1 MPVPRAWS
9 PRRTAVV
16 AGGGLAGISAACEL
30 ADAGYRVTLLER
42 RPFLGGRSYSY
53 TDKETGATVDNGQH
67 VFLGCCTEY
76 IRLLERL
83 GVRDRA
89 YLQKRLRVP
98 VVDKVWGTS
107 VLAAA
112 GLPPPMHLLP
122 SLLRFKPLSPA
133 EKAAAAWA
141 FAHIQALDRS
151 RHPEL
156 DGVTFAEWL
165 REKRQSPH
173 AIRSLW
179 NLITL
184 PTLNGDISEVN
195 ADLALMVFQEGFL
208 RSRTGANVGWSK
220 VGLSELIGDATGRY
234 LADRGGEVRLGE
246 GVRAVETENG
256 AVSRILT
263 DAGEFTADAYILAL
277 DPGALPGVLPA
288 PVRHD
293 PFFARIQRL
302 EPSPIVNLH
311 LWYTGEEPPWPHRFA
326 AFLNTPVQ
334 WLFNK
339 SRLASRAGDGVTP
352 TPVGARH
359 AAPLPRHSRGLSA
372 VEEAGNPPAHPEEAA
387 AVSKDR
393 PARHSGADPRHSRV
407 TSRHSRAGGNPSA
420 HPEVS
425 KGERTYLDI
434 SLSGA
439 NQWLDI
445 PNAEL
450 VALFTKELW
459 SLLPGLRGA
468 SLDRALVVKQRHATF
483 AAHPG
488 VAALRP
494 PQRTPVRGLYLAGDY
509 TQTGW
514 PATMESAV
522 RSGVLAA
529 RAVTARQGRGM
540 RRRRGS
546 SS

>member
-1 MPVPRAWS
+1 MPEPGGWS

-16 AGGGLAGISAACEL
+16 AGGGLAGIAAACEL
-30 ADAGYRVTLLER
+30 ADAGYRVTLLEK

-112 GLPPPMHLLP
+112 DLPPPLHLLP
-122 SLLRFKPLSPA
+122 SLLRFKGLSPG

-141 FAHIQALDRS
+141 FAHIRSLDRS

-156 DGVTFAEWL
+156 DSVTFAEWL
-165 REKRQSPH
+165 RGKGQSER

-179 NLITL
+179 NLIVL

-208 RSRTGANVGWSK
+208 RSRTGANVGWSQ
-220 VGLSELIGDATGRY
+220 VGLSELIGDAARRY
-234 LADRGGEVRLGE
+234 IADRGGNVRPGE
-246 GVRAVETENG
+246 GLRALEIADGSVTRLTTDGGQLRAG
-256 AVSRILT
+256 AVV
-263 DAGEFTADAYILAL
+263 LAL
-277 DPGALPGVLPA
+277 DPWSLPDVLPR
-288 PVRHD
+288 PVQAD
-293 PFFARIQRL
+293 PFFARVQRL
-302 EPSPIVNLH
+302 DASPIANLH
-311 LWYTGEEPPWPHRFA
+311 LWYSGAQPWKHRFA

-334 WLFNK
+334 WLFDK
-339 SRLASRAGDGVTP
+339 SRLAVARPPAGAQQPPPQGS
-352 TPVGARH
+352 
-359 AAPLPRHSRGLSA
+359 AANNEGKFASPLPRG
-372 VEEAGNPPAHPEEAA
+372 
-387 AVSKDR
+387 
-393 PARHSGADPRHSRV
+393 
-407 TSRHSRAGGNPSA
+407 
-420 HPEVS
+420 
-425 KGERTYLDI
+425 RTYLDI

-439 NQWLDI
+439 EQWADV
-445 PNAEL
+445 ASGDL

-468 SLDRALVVKQRHATF
+468 EMERAIVVKQRQATF
-483 AAHPG
+483 AARPG

-494 PQRTPVRGLYLAGDY
+494 SQRTPVQGLYLAGDY

-522 RSGVLAA
+522 RGGLLAA
-529 RAVTARQGRGM
+529 RAVVRDARPVSEASIR
-540 RRRRGS
+540 
-546 SS
+546 

>member
-1 MPVPRAWS
+1 M
-9 PRRTAVV
+9 RTAVV
-16 AGGGLAGISAACEL
+16 AGGGLAGITAACDL
-30 ADAGYRVTLLER
+30 ADAGYRVTLIEK

-76 IRLLERL
+76 IRLLNRL

-89 YLQKRLRVP
+89 YLQKRMRVP
-98 VVDKVWGTS
+98 VVDKVWGAS
-107 VLAAA
+107 VLRATD
-112 GLPPPMHLLP
+112 LPPPLHLLP
-122 SLLRFKPLSPA
+122 SLLRFKSLSPT
-133 EKAAAAWA
+133 EKAAAGWA
-141 FAHIQALDRS
+141 LAHIQCLDRS

-165 REKRQSPH
+165 REKRQSPN

-220 VGLSELIGDATGRY
+220 VGLSELIGEAARRY
-234 LADRGGEVRLGE
+234 IEDRGGEIRLGE
-246 GVRAVETENG
+246 GIRTVETDDG
-256 AVSRILT
+256 RVGRVLT
-263 DAGEFTADAYILAL
+263 DGGDITADAVVLAL
-277 DPGALPGVLPA
+277 DPQSLPDVLPGSVGD
-288 PVRHD
+288 D
-293 PFFARIQRL
+293 PFFTRIQRL

-311 LWYTGEEPPWPHRFA
+311 LWYSGGVVWDHSFA

-339 SRLASRAGDGVTP
+339 TRLLTERT
-352 TPVGARH
+352 VGAQQPQH
-359 AAPLPRHSRGLSA
+359 DIPSSDDEDAVAAPLPRQS
-372 VEEAGNPPAHPEEAA
+372 
-387 AVSKDR
+387 
-393 PARHSGADPRHSRV
+393 SGDTV
-407 TSRHSRAGGNPSA
+407 
-420 HPEVS
+420 
-425 KGERTYLDI
+425 YLDV

-439 NQWLDI
+439 LQWVDL

-450 VALFTKELW
+450 LTLFTKELW

-468 SLDRALVVKQRHATF
+468 TLDRALVVKQRHATF
-483 AAHPG
+483 APLPG

-494 PQRTPVRGLYLAGDY
+494 SQRTPVTGLYLAGDY
-509 TQTGW
+509 TSTGW

-522 RSGVLAA
+522 RSGALAVQA
-529 RAVTARQGRGM
+529 IVENSTSVTESASRT
-540 RRRRGS
+540 
-546 SS
+546 